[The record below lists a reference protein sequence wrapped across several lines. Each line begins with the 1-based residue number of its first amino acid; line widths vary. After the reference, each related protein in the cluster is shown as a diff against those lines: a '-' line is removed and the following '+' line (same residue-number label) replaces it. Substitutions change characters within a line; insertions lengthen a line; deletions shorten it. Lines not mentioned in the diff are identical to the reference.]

1 MPALQF
7 FKMAVKFCRV
17 CINNYLNFSGRSFL
31 AIVTLTECSM
41 VFPTAVGLGFDFVV
55 SSFQHRTYPIYCSL
69 TSMQDGKKSM
79 PVKYCTASMTHT
91 LVRTKLTKQPSNL
104 ITNN

>member
-1 MPALQF
+1 
-7 FKMAVKFCRV
+7 
-17 CINNYLNFSGRSFL
+17 
-31 AIVTLTECSM
+31 M

-55 SSFQHRTYPIYCSL
+55 SIFQPRTYPIYCSL

-79 PVKYCTASMTHT
+79 PVKYRAARMTHT
-91 LVRTKLTKQPSNL
+91 HVRIKLTQQPSNL